1 MQIIG
6 ECEKTRNDFELRKR
20 GNNKKISGKCIRGD
34 VKLTA
39 VNTENSHFSDVLGNK
54 DKKDGKQ
61 ESGRTVLSPDR
72 NRENG
77 LQGIC
82 FPPLKNINDVILI
95 FLACL

>member
-1 MQIIG
+1 MYSLQRERQKMHI
-6 ECEKTRNDFELRKR
+6 FQ
-20 GNNKKISGKCIRGD
+20 
-34 VKLTA
+34 
-39 VNTENSHFSDVLGNK
+39 K